1 LSIDKQLTITLN
13 NLNEAP
19 INILIDKSNLDEN
32 SENNT
37 VVGVLSTTD
46 LDGVDTHSY
55 TLINNAGDRFQLIR
69 N

>member
-1 LSIDKQLTITLN
+1 MSIDKQLTITLN

-19 INILIDKSNLDEN
+19 INILIDKSNINEN
-32 SENNT
+32 IENNT

-46 LDGVDTHSY
+46 LDGVDTHIY
-55 TLINNAGDRFQLIR
+55 RLINNAGDRFKLVG